1 MKVSLRTLPLLVM
14 TASFSAVDF
23 PGTAHAT
30 TDQYWNFNGTGGS
43 DIWSVGPA
51 NKNWNIIA
59 GAAGNTAWSDP
70 SEDVAV
76 FQDATGGS
84 VTVVD
89 TVQAAGII
97 QNGVNYSINA
107 GILTLVPD
115 SASNNPFIK
124 VLTGSLTIESILDGA
139 NGLIKSGTG
148 NLLLSNTSDTNTYT
162 GTTSVM
168 AGTLTLGGSLTSATV
183 DIALG
188 AVLLDQAGGLAS
200 STVLTNAGML
210 TMNASD
216 TIGTLD
222 SNGTIAGTGVLTATT
237 YNLNDG
243 TSVTGHLGLGT
254 LNSNGA
260 VGITG
265 TAGAL
270 AVNVQT
276 GTLTLG
282 GNNLA
287 DTAVVTL
294 SGGATLS
301 LSGADT
307 IGTLNSNGIIAGT
320 GVLTATT
327 YNLNDGTS
335 VTGHLGLGTLNS
347 NGAVGITGTADAL
360 AVNVQTGTLTNTGT
374 LGTATTHLDIA
385 GGATL
390 IASGTQ
396 HYELLTTSGTEAGTW
411 KGNLNNNTTIAP
423 GGAGGFGTLQVNGDF
438 TNSPGGILKL
448 DIASAN
454 HDVLGV
460 TGTAGFDGTLELN
473 QVGTADIAPF
483 VPINVVDA
491 GSYSGNF
498 TTFSENLDG
507 AVWFNP
513 GNGDVTLIPDFTNS
527 GNKLFGSTA
536 NQTSTWIA
544 LYDDVID
551 PGKPNVIHT
560 PGGSPAYHI
569 TSGIADGSN
578 PDLLWALTA
587 SFSPTGLNA
596 NLLNHL
602 SPEVYAGLAD
612 YAIQAT
618 RTHQRTA
625 LSAPALAII
634 RKPES
639 KSDSK
644 GGCKDASLV
653 KPTGHPWEL
662 FAATDY
668 FDVETD
674 NSHNQA
680 DYDLSGFGIM
690 VGARTTVADRVR
702 LAAYFAGDDGK
713 VNGPLIYADGSGW
726 SLGILGEILLDEKT
740 HTRFTA
746 GISYGSYTFD
756 GTRGSASATGAGWTP
771 GLVRFDDVDNDALE
785 LFMGVEGV
793 IYQNDRFRLMP
804 SANLRCGIGS
814 TDSFTETTGMTPG
827 SPIALAVDR
836 NHYDSALA
844 EFAILAEAAITHD
857 LTLWGQLGASTGL
870 GKNPQAITARFATG
884 SRPMQ
889 AEADGLSN
897 DLWFIGLGAKYNI
910 NDAISVALG
919 YRIEFRSDSDNQST
933 VNLSSTFRF

>member
-1 MKVSLRTLPLLVM
+1 MKTCYRLRTLPLLVI
-14 TASFSAVDF
+14 TASFAAVDF
-23 PGTAHAT
+23 AGTAQAT
-30 TDQYWNFNGTGGS
+30 TNQYWNFNGTGGS

-51 NKNWNIIA
+51 NKNWNLVA
-59 GAAGNTAWSDP
+59 GASPAGNTAWPDP

-84 VTVVD
+84 VTVLY

-107 GILTLVPD
+107 GTITLVPD
-115 SASNNPFIK
+115 SATHNPFIE
-124 VLTGSLTIESILDGA
+124 VLTGTLTIESILDGT
-139 NGLIKSGTG
+139 NGLIKSGPG
-148 NLLLSNTSDTNTYT
+148 NLLLSNTSDANTYT

-168 AGTLTLGGSLTSATV
+168 AGTLTLGGSLTSTTV
-183 DIALG
+183 DITAG
-188 AVLLDQAGGLAS
+188 AGLLDQSGGLAP

-216 TIGTLD
+216 TITTYISNGGTLTAGP
-222 SNGTIAGTGVLTATT
+222 GTLTATT
-237 YNLNDG
+237 ANLNNG
-243 TSVTGHLGLGT
+243 SSV
-254 LNSNGA
+254 
-260 VGITG
+260 
-265 TAGAL
+265 AGRLDA
-270 AVNVQT
+270 
-276 GTLTLG
+276 GTLTSK
-282 GNNLA
+282 N
-287 DTAVVTL
+287 AVSI
-294 SGGATLS
+294 SG
-301 LSGADT
+301 
-307 IGTLNSNGIIAGT
+307 
-320 GVLTATT
+320 TATADHI
-327 YNLNDGTS
+327 NVAG
-335 VTGHLGLGTLNS
+335 
-347 NGAVGITGTADAL
+347 GI
-360 AVNVQTGTLTNTGT
+360 LTNTGT
-374 LGTATTHLDIA
+374 LGTTTTHLDIA

-396 HYELLTTSGTEAGTW
+396 HYALLTTSGSGPGTW
-411 KGNLNNNTTIAP
+411 KGTLNNTTTIAP
-423 GGAGGFGTLQVNGDF
+423 GGAGGFGTLQVNGSF

-460 TGTAGFDGTLELN
+460 AGTAGFDGTLELN
-473 QVGTADIAPF
+473 QVGTANIAPF

-513 GNGDVTLIPDFTNS
+513 GNGDVTRIPVPTGGGS
-527 GNKLFGSTA
+527 RLFGSTA
-536 NQTSTWIA
+536 NQTSTWVA

-551 PGKPNVIHT
+551 PGVPNITHA
-560 PGGSPAYHI
+560 PGGSPAYLI
-569 TSGIADGSN
+569 TTGIADVNN

-596 NLLNHL
+596 NLLNRL

-634 RKPES
+634 RTP
-639 KSDSK
+639 DSK
-644 GGCKDASLV
+644 GGCKDAV
-653 KPTGHPWEL
+653 PVTPVGHPWEF

-668 FDVETD
+668 FDVGTD
-674 NSHNQA
+674 NSQNQA
-680 DYDLSGFGIM
+680 NYDLSGFGIM
-690 VGARTTVADRVR
+690 VGARTMVADRVR
-702 LAAYFAGDDGK
+702 LAAYLAGDDGK

-726 SLGILGEILLDEKT
+726 SLGLLGEILLEEKT

-746 GISYGSYTFD
+746 GISYGRYTFD
-756 GTRGSASATGAGWTP
+756 GTRGSAAATRDSASATGARWTP
-771 GLVRFDDVDNDALE
+771 GLVSFDDVVSDALE
-785 LFMGVEGV
+785 LFIGVEGV

-814 TDSFTETTGMTPG
+814 TDSFTESTGMTPG

-844 EFAILAEAAITHD
+844 EFGILAEADITRN
-857 LTLWGQLGASTGL
+857 LTLWGQLGASAGL
-870 GKNPQAITARFATG
+870 GQNPQAITARFATG
-884 SRPMQ
+884 NRQMQ
-889 AEADGLSN
+889 AGAEGLSN
-897 DLWFIGLGAKYNI
+897 DLWFIGLGTHYQI
-910 NDAISVALG
+910 NDAISVGLG
-919 YRIEFRSDSDNQST
+919 IRSEFRSGADNQNG

>member
-89 TVQAAGII
+89 TVQVAGII

-740 HTRFTA
+740 HTRFIA

>member
-1 MKVSLRTLPLLVM
+1 
-14 TASFSAVDF
+14 
-23 PGTAHAT
+23 
-30 TDQYWNFNGTGGS
+30 
-43 DIWSVGPA
+43 
-51 NKNWNIIA
+51 
-59 GAAGNTAWSDP
+59 
-70 SEDVAV
+70 
-76 FQDATGGS
+76 
-84 VTVVD
+84 
-89 TVQAAGII
+89 
-97 QNGVNYSINA
+97 
-107 GILTLVPD
+107 
-115 SASNNPFIK
+115 
-124 VLTGSLTIESILDGA
+124 
-139 NGLIKSGTG
+139 
-148 NLLLSNTSDTNTYT
+148 
-162 GTTSVM
+162 
-168 AGTLTLGGSLTSATV
+168 
-183 DIALG
+183 
-188 AVLLDQAGGLAS
+188 
-200 STVLTNAGML
+200 
-210 TMNASD
+210 
-216 TIGTLD
+216 
-222 SNGTIAGTGVLTATT
+222 
-237 YNLNDG
+237 
-243 TSVTGHLGLGT
+243 
-254 LNSNGA
+254 

-347 NGAVGITGTADAL
+347 NGAVGITGTAGAL
-360 AVNVQTGTLTNTGT
+360 AVSVQTGTLTNTGT

-644 GGCKDASLV
+644 GGCKDAALV

>member
-1 MKVSLRTLPLLVM
+1 MQT
-14 TASFSAVDF
+14 
-23 PGTAHAT
+23 
-30 TDQYWNFNGTGGS
+30 
-43 DIWSVGPA
+43 
-51 NKNWNIIA
+51 
-59 GAAGNTAWSDP
+59 
-70 SEDVAV
+70 
-76 FQDATGGS
+76 
-84 VTVVD
+84 
-89 TVQAAGII
+89 
-97 QNGVNYSINA
+97 
-107 GILTLVPD
+107 
-115 SASNNPFIK
+115 
-124 VLTGSLTIESILDGA
+124 
-139 NGLIKSGTG
+139 
-148 NLLLSNTSDTNTYT
+148 
-162 GTTSVM
+162 
-168 AGTLTLGGSLTSATV
+168 GTLTLGGNNLADTAVMTLSGGATLSLS
-183 DIALG
+183 G
-188 AVLLDQAGGLAS
+188 A
-200 STVLTNAGML
+200 
-210 TMNASD
+210 D

-222 SNGTIAGTGVLTATT
+222 SNGIIAGPGILTATT

-265 TAGAL
+265 TAG
-270 AVNVQT
+270 
-276 GTLTLG
+276 
-282 GNNLA
+282 
-287 DTAVVTL
+287 
-294 SGGATLS
+294 
-301 LSGADT
+301 
-307 IGTLNSNGIIAGT
+307 
-320 GVLTATT
+320 
-327 YNLNDGTS
+327 
-335 VTGHLGLGTLNS
+335 
-347 NGAVGITGTADAL
+347 AL

-411 KGNLNNNTTIAP
+411 KGNLNNNNTIAP

-438 TNSPGGILKL
+438 TNSNLPDSKLKI

-507 AVWFNP
+507 AVLFNP

-551 PGKPNVIHT
+551 PGKPNVIRT

-596 NLLNHL
+596 NLLNRL

-612 YAIQAT
+612 YAIQAI

-634 RKPES
+634 RTPES

-644 GGCKDASLV
+644 GGCKDAGLV

-844 EFAILAEAAITHD
+844 EFGILAEADLTHN

-870 GKNPQAITARFATG
+870 GQNPQAITARFATG

-889 AEADGLSN
+889 AEVDGLSN

-919 YRIEFRSDSDNQST
+919 YRIEFRSDADNQNT

>member
-1 MKVSLRTLPLLVM
+1 ML
-14 TASFSAVDF
+14 
-23 PGTAHAT
+23 
-30 TDQYWNFNGTGGS
+30 
-43 DIWSVGPA
+43 
-51 NKNWNIIA
+51 
-59 GAAGNTAWSDP
+59 
-70 SEDVAV
+70 
-76 FQDATGGS
+76 
-84 VTVVD
+84 
-89 TVQAAGII
+89 
-97 QNGVNYSINA
+97 SI
-107 GILTLVPD
+107 
-115 SASNNPFIK
+115 
-124 VLTGSLTIESILDGA
+124 
-139 NGLIKSGTG
+139 
-148 NLLLSNTSDTNTYT
+148 
-162 GTTSVM
+162 
-168 AGTLTLGGSLTSATV
+168 
-183 DIALG
+183 
-188 AVLLDQAGGLAS
+188 
-200 STVLTNAGML
+200 
-210 TMNASD
+210 NASD

-222 SNGTIAGTGVLTATT
+222 SNGIVAGPGSLTATT

-265 TAGAL
+265 TAG
-270 AVNVQT
+270 
-276 GTLTLG
+276 
-282 GNNLA
+282 
-287 DTAVVTL
+287 
-294 SGGATLS
+294 
-301 LSGADT
+301 
-307 IGTLNSNGIIAGT
+307 
-320 GVLTATT
+320 
-327 YNLNDGTS
+327 
-335 VTGHLGLGTLNS
+335 
-347 NGAVGITGTADAL
+347 AL

-438 TNSPGGILKL
+438 TNSNLPDSKLKI

-507 AVWFNP
+507 AVLFNP

-644 GGCKDASLV
+644 GGCKDAALV

-844 EFAILAEAAITHD
+844 EFAILAEADLTHN

-870 GKNPQAITARFATG
+870 GQNPQTITARFATG